1 MAEVNTDRTKN
12 GQNYNLGIQIQDFA
26 RDEVELKL
34 IVRVEEQDFGMW
46 IKSFLPARGRRV
58 TV

>member
-12 GQNYNLGIQIQDFA
+12 GQNYTLGIQIQDFA

-46 IKSFLPARGRRV
+46 IKSFLSARGRRV

>member
-12 GQNYNLGIQIQDFA
+12 GQNYTLGIQIQDFA

-34 IVRVEEQDFGMW
+34 IVRVEEQGFGMW
-46 IKSFLPARGRRV
+46 I
-58 TV
+58 